1 MVSSTRYLLALIV
14 GAVAAT
20 AVSGSDDA
28 IAKQAMPL
36 SIADALGHE
45 SNVMALQATDLTGG
59 SFEPHL
65 GKQAHIERHFHLRL
79 NDADNM
85 TAVIRDPLK
94 AGLGIEMVPHAA
106 MKAALPAFAVILAN
120 LTGTAAIERES
131 FQVLAVMIKALDIAP
146 NGEMTYKVE
155 ILDSDIA
162 RGANP
167 SALIPGG
174 TVPASKQLPVAVTDL
189 ASPDL
194 ATVDASPKRE
204 VPESFKQATVLIDLV
219 GAHDE
224 TSNPISIRHMA
235 ETGELARNINKFITT
250 APEDAVNPQG
260 VLTIGW
266 MLPWSLWA
274 WICCP
279 TFFILTPWAIPLW
292 VFCCI

>member
-1 MVSSTRYLLALIV
+1 MLVLVI
-14 GAVAAT
+14 GAAAGAHC
-20 AVSGSDDA
+20 AVLGSDDV

-36 SIADALGHE
+36 SIAGALGHE

-59 SFEPHL
+59 SFQPNV
-65 GKQAHIERHFHLRL
+65 GTQAHIEPHYHLRL
-79 NDADNM
+79 NNADNM

-106 MKAALPAFAVILAN
+106 IKAALPAFALVLAN

-131 FQVLAVMIKALDIAP
+131 FQVVAVMIKELEIAP

-155 ILDSDIA
+155 LIDSDVA
-162 RGANP
+162 RGTDPSTLFSDETVAASDQAPGVSIAN
-167 SALIPGG
+167 
-174 TVPASKQLPVAVTDL
+174 L

-194 ATVDASPKRE
+194 QLVDASPKRQ
-204 VPESFKQATVLIDLV
+204 VPDSFRQATVLIDLV
-219 GAHDE
+219 AAHDD
-224 TSNPISIRHMA
+224 TSNPISIRHMT
-235 ETGELARNINKFITT
+235 ETGELARNINKFITS
-250 APEDAVNPQG
+250 PEDAVNPQG

-279 TFFILTPWAIPLW
+279 TFLILTPWAIPLW